1 MNTRSL
7 PHPSL
12 KTTRTRSSGALP
24 KPSST
29 APAWIAAIR
38 GGLAYLREHPLGCE
52 IAVRRMLREGR
63 A

>member
-7 PHPSL
+7 SRLSL
-12 KTTRTRSSGALP
+12 KTAPAQPVRAL
-24 KPSST
+24 SQTAST
-29 APAWIAAIR
+29 APAWVAVIR
-38 GGLAYLREHPLGCE
+38 KGLAYLREHPLGCE